1 MKRERPTIPRMPPV
15 RVFRLGSE
23 PGDDL
28 SRQSTAAERVEMVA
42 TLSQRMWDLTGR
54 AVPAYARERMPVR
67 VLRGA

>member
-28 SRQSTAAERVEMVA
+28 SRQSSPAERLEMVA

-54 AVPAYARERMPVR
+54 VVPTYARERMPVR
-67 VLRGA
+67 VLRRA